1 MKDWKKQAAAAL
13 AVSLDA
19 AMPGTALAA
28 EASKAEDQAAEVAQM
43 KEEIATLTAR
53 LNALEK
59 QLDEAQKA
67 GKSDDKDKAEKKKG
81 ASELQWSG
89 STKMGYMYN

>member
-59 QLDEAQKA
+59 QLDEA
-67 GKSDDKDKAEKKKG
+67 
-81 ASELQWSG
+81 
-89 STKMGYMYN
+89 